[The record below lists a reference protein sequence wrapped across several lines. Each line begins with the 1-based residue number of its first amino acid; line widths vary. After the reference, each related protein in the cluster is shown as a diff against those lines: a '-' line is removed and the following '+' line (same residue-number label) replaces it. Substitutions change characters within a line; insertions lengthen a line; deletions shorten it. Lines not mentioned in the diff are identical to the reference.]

1 MPFPDYP
8 KPALFLLLA
17 TLTIL
22 PFWQLAGAADLES
35 GRHSLIR
42 RPQVQTTPNLK
53 PAPSPANPSSLMP
66 PVTSSSL
73 SRPLHRKIV
82 RRPAIPSAT
91 VSQALPTVST
101 SAAQP
106 DPSQAM
112 SEPIPDDDPEPE
124 LEPISQESN
133 QGQTPDN

>member
-1 MPFPDYP
+1 MRLLDDP
-8 KPALFLLLA
+8 KPMIFLLLT
-17 TLTIL
+17 TLTVL
-22 PFWQLAGAADLES
+22 LFWQTAGAADLES

-42 RPQVQTTPNLK
+42 RPQVHTTPILK
-53 PAPSPANPSSLMP
+53 SVPSPANPSSLTP
-66 PVTSSSL
+66 PVTSSAPSQ
-73 SRPLHRKIV
+73 PLHRKIV

-91 VSQALPTVST
+91 VSQASPTVST

-112 SEPIPDDDPEPE
+112 SEHIPDDDPEPE